1 MPKNQL
7 FKNYPTE
14 EFVIGLLNIYGIQD
28 FSDNHYF
35 TKDDLEN
42 LNTIEKLN
50 ELKDTL
56 ASYYIPCKAKIYI
69 NDINNHKK
77 AITILRQFLKTQNYT
92 LLSKEKYIKGNKHN
106 TYTVISITN
115 NLNINKNKDRKIVI
129 NFE

>member
-92 LLSKEKYIKGNKHN
+92 LLSKEKYIKGNKYN

-115 NLNINKNKDRKIVI
+115 NLNTNKNKDRKIVI

>member
-56 ASYYIPCKAKIYI
+56 SSYYIPCKAKIYI

>member
-69 NDINNHKK
+69 NNINNHKK

-92 LLSKEKYIKGNKHN
+92 LLSKEKYIKGSKYN

>member
-56 ASYYIPCKAKIYI
+56 ITYYIPCKAKLYLNNI
-69 NDINNHKK
+69 NDHKR
-77 AITILRQFLKTQNYT
+77 AITILRQFLKTQNYN
-92 LLSKEKYIKGNKHN
+92 LYSKEKFIKNIKYN
-106 TYTVISITN
+106 TYTVISIDN
-115 NLNINKNKDRKIVI
+115 NVNINKNKDRKIVI

>member
-14 EFVIGLLNIYGIQD
+14 GFVIGLLNIYGIQD

>member
-69 NDINNHKK
+69 NNINNHKK

-92 LLSKEKYIKGNKHN
+92 LLSKEKYIKGNKYN